1 MAAFEAQLSVAERGE
16 ACAVQV
22 EPRRDGA
29 AALRGCGISVAAFW
43 HTGALAPL
51 TVLSV
56 ATAGAG
62 PLAVLRAAASGEG
75 GPDGGP
81 EAAAAASPFAAL
93 HAECL
98 AANKTAVAAPHA
110 PGRELHLVA
119 VPGAPCFWC
128 APVAG
133 AAAAPPFCARAFGG
147 LHRRTSRAPPPAPRA
162 LSPPRSDARARSGP
176 RSCACHALCA
186 VFPSATGDDN
196 SDRRTPVSFPRFT

>member
-1 MAAFEAQLSVAERGE
+1 MAAFEVQLSVPERE
-16 ACAVQV
+16 ACAIQV

-29 AALRGCGISVAAFW
+29 AALRGCGISVTAFW

-75 GPDGGP
+75 GADGGS
-81 EAAAAASPFAAL
+81 EATAAASSFAAL

-128 APVAG
+128 APGAG
-133 AAAAPPFCARAFGG
+133 AAATPSLKTGLWGLALPPLARA
-147 LHRRTSRAPPPAPRA
+147 A
-162 LSPPRSDARARSGP
+162 ARAARP
-176 RSCACHALCA
+176 AAAAIQRTHAC
-186 VFPSATGDDN
+186 G
-196 SDRRTPVSFPRFT
+196 VSILRLARASLRYQPCNG

>member
-1 MAAFEAQLSVAERGE
+1 MEAFEAQLSVAERGE

-29 AALRGCGISVAAFW
+29 GALRGAGVSVSAFW
-43 HTGALAPL
+43 HTGTLVPL

-62 PLAVLRAAASGEG
+62 PLAVLRAAGSGEG
-75 GPDGGP
+75 GADGGS
-81 EAAAAASPFAAL
+81 EGVHAASPFTAL

-119 VPGAPCFWC
+119 LPGAPCFWC
-128 APVAG
+128 AP
-133 AAAAPPFCARAFGG
+133 AAAAAARRARRANRG
-147 LHRRTSRAPPPAPRA
+147 LRSRNWHAPPPAPHA
-162 LSPPRSDARARSGP
+162 PPPPRSAARGAAVP
-176 RSCACHALCA
+176 RSCAWRALRA
-186 VFPSATGDDN
+186 VHGPAAK
-196 SDRRTPVSFPRFT
+196 RCPR

>member
-62 PLAVLRAAASGEG
+62 PLAVLRAAVSGEG
-75 GPDGGP
+75 GPDGGS
-81 EAAAAASPFAAL
+81 EVAAVASPFAAL

-128 APVAG
+128 APGAG
-133 AAAAPPFCARAFGG
+133 AAPPLLRQGLWGLAPPHLARAAARAARPVAAAI
-147 LHRRTSRAPPPAPRA
+147 RRT
-162 LSPPRSDARARSGP
+162 
-176 RSCACHALCA
+176 
-186 VFPSATGDDN
+186 
-196 SDRRTPVSFPRFT
+196 

>member
-29 AALRGCGISVAAFW
+29 AALRGCGVSVTAFW

-75 GPDGGP
+75 GPDGGS
-81 EAAAAASPFAAL
+81 EAAVASPFAAL

-128 APVAG
+128 APGAG
-133 AAAAPPFCARAFGG
+133 AAPPLLRQGLWGLAPPHLARAAARAARPIAAAI
-147 LHRRTSRAPPPAPRA
+147 RRT
-162 LSPPRSDARARSGP
+162 
-176 RSCACHALCA
+176 
-186 VFPSATGDDN
+186 
-196 SDRRTPVSFPRFT
+196 

>member
-128 APVAG
+128 APGAG
-133 AAAAPPFCARAFGG
+133 AAPPPF
-147 LHRRTSRAPPPAPRA
+147 APGPLGACTAAPRA
-162 LSPPRSDARARSGP
+162 RRRPRRAPCRRRDPTRVRHRARDLA
-176 RSCACHALCA
+176 RSASFAPFL
-186 VFPSATGDDN
+186 VQQRGDDN